1 MATFKRSINTSVLP
15 DDILSYTDTQ
25 FYNVAKQI
33 VGDIGMELLE
43 IQSIRSPDSFLSIP
57 DVFAILGIKCAAL
70 NPLKESLCLKTDDD
84 KYIVKP
90 GIKSLMT
97 YFRELIIKKQAEVM
111 KILRYKNNL
120 CISVIPSIT
129 TISSTTNESSSSQQQ
144 QLSVSATTNLVQPT
158 TTIPVDENYHRNFI
172 INSINNWCT
181 KFSSKLSLIE
191 GTDYHLTVK
200 SLNDNITAKIKCG
213 CGSKVGL
220 VKIRKNIQ
228 ISNFYK
234 HLVSMACNTIH
245 KSKRRTISNNS
256 NRNQNNSS
264 NDVDTSSKKGNFLF
278 YLDARTMFS
287 N

>member
-25 FYNVAKQI
+25 FYNAAKQI

-57 DVFAILGIKCAAL
+57 DVFAIPDIKCAAL
-70 NPLKESLCLKTDDD
+70 HPLKKNLCLKTYDD

-111 KILRYKNNL
+111 KVLRYKNDL
-120 CISVIPSIT
+120 SISVIPSIT
-129 TISSTTNESSSSQQQ
+129 TISSSQQQ
-144 QLSVSATTNLVQPT
+144 QLPVSATTDLVQPT

-256 NRNQNNSS
+256 NGNQNNSS